1 MMRLGTTARTFRRKT
16 MDRKLA
22 ILGLCLGVAG
32 VALVWFHSG
41 WEIALGVFLMIWGNN
56 YERRSRG

>member
-1 MMRLGTTARTFRRKT
+1 

-22 ILGLCLGVAG
+22 ILGLCLVVIG
-32 VALVWFHSG
+32 VALVWFYSG